1 MTNQQINHQDILT
14 YTENKLKV
22 LFQNDR
28 EFNLQ
33 FMIMFEFYRKKFNQN
48 IKETYREEFKDRF
61 FKVAKS
67 QFFSGYFIIREYL
80 TYDSSFIS
88 NEWLEQ
94 KEGLITEQI
103 PELIRQISSGDYE
116 EIIVTAETKQF
127 TGWAIRTFENVLT
140 LIKQASFD
148 IACLGARQA
157 LLDERD
163 LRNIE
168 SLEETNQGL
177 LAPYNDLSF
186 VSPQTYLS
194 LSVITDEVEKWD
206 LNWWNA
212 LNKQNTKNGEI
223 NITRIFSG
231 DRVEDSTYLMDVYL
245 SVELNETEYTMLLE
259 SILALFMERSKVPRE
274 NIQLNFARIE
284 EFYIFRP

>member
-1 MTNQQINHQDILT
+1 MATQQINHQDILT
-14 YTENKLKV
+14 YTENKLKA

-33 FMIMFEFYRKKFNQN
+33 FMIMFEFYRKKFDQY

-61 FKVAKS
+61 FNVAKS
-67 QFFSGYFIIREYL
+67 QFFSGYFMIREYL
-80 TYDSSFIS
+80 EYDSSFIS

-116 EIIVTAETKQF
+116 EIIITAETKQF
-127 TGWAIRTFENVLT
+127 TGWAIRTFENVRT
-140 LIKQASFD
+140 HIKQASFD
-148 IACLGARQA
+148 IACLGAKQA
-157 LLDERD
+157 LLDERG
-163 LRNIE
+163 LRSIE
-168 SLEETNQGL
+168 AIEETNEGL

-206 LNWWNA
+206 LNWWNS

-223 NITRIFSG
+223 NITRIFR
-231 DRVEDSTYLMDVYL
+231 DERVEDSTYMIDVYL
-245 SVELNETEYTMLLE
+245 SVDLNETEYTMLLE
-259 SILALFMERSKVPRE
+259 SILALFMERSNVPRE